1 MDGERDTSQPY
12 FASKTYTLLSK
23 NDSSEMDINEAFQ
36 KQFKSFDVYIARGS
50 GWTLKHVIRIEIQ
63 TLQYRPI
70 GGSNYFPLPESLQR
84 SHSVVNIR
92 NDDQKCFL
100 WSILAHLHPAECNPN
115 RIAHYTA
122 YENELDMTGI
132 TYPVQLKHI
141 PKFEN
146 QNDVAVNVLGFEN
159 EQLFPMYVSEHKD
172 KKYKVDLLYIT
183 GGDKAHYCYI
193 KHFNRLMSRTVNS
206 GRAYKFCRYC
216 LRGCTSQ
223 KVLEKHLKYC
233 SQHKAQFFEFP
244 TKGDGDI
251 VKFEDFAKTMMVL
264 FVIYCD
270 FEAFSQKID
279 TCIPNPSTSN
289 TTTMIDFEACGY
301 GYKVVCCVD
310 ERYTKPTVIYRGPKA
325 SEHFFENI
333 LKEEKY
339 IRDILDVI
347 EPMQMTAEDEAAFQ
361 NSTHC
366 SLCGDMFT
374 KKTEFPSSDE
384 RNLLLRKGVYPYGWV
399 DGESKFNETCLPPK
413 DAFYNDLTKSHI
425 SDEDYNHAK
434 DVWSKFHLKKMGE
447 YHDLYMKC
455 DVLQLTDVFER
466 FRYECKSNY
475 GLDPAHFYTSPG
487 LAWSAALKVTKC
499 KLELITD
506 DIRDAYLFIES
517 GMRGGISQISN
528 RYAAANNKY
537 IPKTYDS
544 MKESSYLIYQ
554 DCNNLYGLAMSMPLP
569 TGKFRF
575 LRDNEQAHFNISDV
589 DLEGEKG
596 YILEVDLDYPE
607 DLHDSH
613 SDYPL
618 APERKSV
625 EDENISPYC
634 RDLWEKMSSKINYES
649 GGKKRP
655 KIPKLLCTLEHK
667 RNYVCHIRNLKL
679 YMKLGLKLKKV
690 HRILEFSQSSFLK
703 EYIDLNTKRR
713 QEAKGE
719 FQKSFFKLMNNA
731 VFGKTMENIR
741 KRVNVELIHTKKKLL
756 KVVAKPSF
764 ERCEIFNGELVGV
777 QCRKTV
783 LNLNKPITVGMCVL

>member
-1 MDGERDTSQPY
+1 MDLDKILSISTFKYPDGCRKFETQLSKLKRNLNIGDTYTCDICNKVITHKANFKRHVESHKNTFKCYLCNCKFNRIDNLKRHERGHLTGYKPSNNNFICQDCGFNCNNYSSLFDHCKQLNHFQWGGKGPNIHHKTTVDSALDSAVEVFSIFPTEWDKYDLLTFFYNIRPKIVDYLEERCEKLQHIKYNLNVNVIFERETMDGERDTSQPY

-50 GWTLKHVIRIEIQ
+50 GWTLKHVIRMEIQ

-132 TYPVQLKHI
+132 SYPVQVKHI

-325 SEHFFENI
+325 SEHFLENI

-374 KKTEFPSSDE
+374 KKTGKVRDHDHISGRYRMAACSNCNLNYKHPTFIPVFFHNLRGFDSHILMQAIGHFKRRRISVIPNNMQRYISFSLGSLRFLDSFQFLSSSLASLVDDLVNDSSQNYFKYLSKEFPSSDE

-434 DVWSKFHLKKMGE
+434 DVWSKFHLKNMGE

-455 DVLQLTDVFER
+455 DV
-466 FRYECKSNY
+466 
-475 GLDPAHFYTSPG
+475 
-487 LAWSAALKVTKC
+487 
-499 KLELITD
+499 
-506 DIRDAYLFIES
+506 
-517 GMRGGISQISN
+517 
-528 RYAAANNKY
+528 
-537 IPKTYDS
+537 
-544 MKESSYLIYQ
+544 
-554 DCNNLYGLAMSMPLP
+554 
-569 TGKFRF
+569 
-575 LRDNEQAHFNISDV
+575 
-589 DLEGEKG
+589 
-596 YILEVDLDYPE
+596 
-607 DLHDSH
+607 
-613 SDYPL
+613 
-618 APERKSV
+618 
-625 EDENISPYC
+625 
-634 RDLWEKMSSKINYES
+634 
-649 GGKKRP
+649 
-655 KIPKLLCTLEHK
+655 
-667 RNYVCHIRNLKL
+667 
-679 YMKLGLKLKKV
+679 
-690 HRILEFSQSSFLK
+690 
-703 EYIDLNTKRR
+703 
-713 QEAKGE
+713 
-719 FQKSFFKLMNNA
+719 
-731 VFGKTMENIR
+731 
-741 KRVNVELIHTKKKLL
+741 
-756 KVVAKPSF
+756 
-764 ERCEIFNGELVGV
+764 
-777 QCRKTV
+777 
-783 LNLNKPITVGMCVL
+783 

>member
-36 KQFKSFDVYIARGS
+36 NQFKSFDEYIARGS
-50 GWTLKHVIRIEIQ
+50 GWTLKHVIRMEIQ

-132 TYPVQLKHI
+132 SYPVQVKHI

-146 QNDVAVNVLGFEN
+146 QNDVAVMFW
-159 EQLFPMYVSEHKD
+159 
-172 KKYKVDLLYIT
+172 DLKMSNCSLYISLASLV
-183 GGDKAHYCYI
+183 DD
-193 KHFNRLMSRTVNS
+193 LVNDS
-206 GRAYKFCRYC
+206 
-216 LRGCTSQ
+216 SQ
-223 KVLEKHLKYC
+223 NYFKYL
-233 SQHKAQFFEFP
+233 SK
-244 TKGDGDI
+244 
-251 VKFEDFAKTMMVL
+251 
-264 FVIYCD
+264 
-270 FEAFSQKID
+270 
-279 TCIPNPSTSN
+279 
-289 TTTMIDFEACGY
+289 
-301 GYKVVCCVD
+301 
-310 ERYTKPTVIYRGPKA
+310 
-325 SEHFFENI
+325 
-333 LKEEKY
+333 
-339 IRDILDVI
+339 
-347 EPMQMTAEDEAAFQ
+347 
-361 NSTHC
+361 
-366 SLCGDMFT
+366 
-374 KKTEFPSSDE
+374 EFPSSDD

-425 SDEDYNHAK
+425 SDEEYNHAK
-434 DVWSKFHLKKMGE
+434 D
-447 YHDLYMKC
+447 
-455 DVLQLTDVFER
+455 LTDVFER

-506 DIRDAYLFIES
+506 DIRDVYLFIES

-544 MKESSYLIYQ
+544 TKESSYLIYQ
-554 DCNNLYGLAMSMPLP
+554 DCNSLYGLAMSMPLP

-613 SDYPL
+613 SDYP
-618 APERKSV
+618 
-625 EDENISPYC
+625 
-634 RDLWEKMSSKINYES
+634 
-649 GGKKRP
+649 
-655 KIPKLLCTLEHK
+655 
-667 RNYVCHIRNLKL
+667 
-679 YMKLGLKLKKV
+679 
-690 HRILEFSQSSFLK
+690 
-703 EYIDLNTKRR
+703 
-713 QEAKGE
+713 
-719 FQKSFFKLMNNA
+719 
-731 VFGKTMENIR
+731 
-741 KRVNVELIHTKKKLL
+741 
-756 KVVAKPSF
+756 
-764 ERCEIFNGELVGV
+764 
-777 QCRKTV
+777 
-783 LNLNKPITVGMCVL
+783 